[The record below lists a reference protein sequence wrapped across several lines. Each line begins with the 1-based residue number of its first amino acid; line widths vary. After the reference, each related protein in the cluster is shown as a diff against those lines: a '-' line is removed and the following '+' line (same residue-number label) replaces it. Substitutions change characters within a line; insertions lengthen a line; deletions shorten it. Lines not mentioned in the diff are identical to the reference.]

1 MEKEPRFG
9 WGCTSL
15 VPLVVP
21 GGGRA
26 HVHSAGWG
34 SGMETSGRSQTLED
48 KDKKRAL
55 YRTVPSGWAQIGW
68 VPGFLEG
75 LGIRATDNR
84 LIDFS

>member
-1 MEKEPRFG
+1 MEKDQG
-9 WGCTSL
+9 LAGMYLTSTASR
-15 VPLVVP
+15 PW
-21 GGGRA
+21 RRKSTC
-26 HVHSAGWG
+26 SAGWG
-34 SGMETSGRSQTLED
+34 SGMETSRRSQTLED